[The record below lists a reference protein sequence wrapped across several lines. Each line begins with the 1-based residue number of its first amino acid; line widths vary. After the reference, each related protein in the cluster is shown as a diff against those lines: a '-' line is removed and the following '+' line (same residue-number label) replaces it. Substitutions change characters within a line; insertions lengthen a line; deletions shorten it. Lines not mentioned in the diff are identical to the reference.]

1 MNHKYFSDLVYLS
14 FTGEISDKLR
24 EELKVHMLTCSTCRK
39 ESEQLEFLE
48 KYLSA
53 KKTEKVSGTLLAD
66 ARNELNQKLRIAGK
80 KEDKLSELIEKIRE
94 FFSIN
99 YKYVLN
105 GAICTAAGIVIGFLL
120 FKGSAPEIPAAQN
133 ISSVSEIP
141 GDVSYIRNIHLID
154 VNPADDN
161 IEFSF
166 EAVRNVRMS
175 GSVSDEKMR
184 SVLMYAVMN
193 GNNPGV
199 RLNSLNAL
207 NSAVNISYDN
217 EIKDAIISAVKY
229 DDNPGVRREALK
241 VLKNLPFD
249 QDIKRAYLYAILN
262 DTSSGIRIEAINEL
276 IESANKGTSLSSEE
290 KELFRERLLEDHNG
304 YIRLRAKTVLEE
316 YN

>member
-290 KELFRERLLEDHNG
+290 KELFRERLLEDDNG